1 MFLMEVGWIRN
12 YLILKLCKLINNEL
26 ISILCYKLMNY
37 EYLILNFNL
46 LILIKNIGI

>member
-1 MFLMEVGWIRN
+1 MLVGLGN
-12 YLILKLCKLINNEL
+12 FLILKLCKLINNEL
-26 ISILCYKLMNY
+26 ISILYYKLMNY